1 MEKRLE
7 RDQSNKML
15 AGVAAGL
22 ANYLSIEVTWV
33 RVLFLILA
41 FFGFTGVWIYLVLWI
56 AVPASPIWPPV
67 SDVDYRMPEQKSGTG
82 YDPGFAQPESRRSG
96 RLITGTIL
104 MVLGICLLVNEFVDL
119 PEWLSISKLW
129 PLAFVAIGLI
139 ILLKPGRK
147 NVGFDKPQDN
157 APADT
162 VEPKA
167 PARDSDM

>member
-22 ANYLSIEVTWV
+22 AGYLNMEVTWI

-41 FFGFTGVWIYLVLWI
+41 FFGFTGVWIYLILWI
-56 AVPASPIWPPV
+56 AVPAKPVWPV
-67 SDVDYRMPEQKSGTG
+67 SEAEYRMPEQKTG
-82 YDPGFAQPESRRSG
+82 AEYYPPFPQPESRRAG
-96 RLITGTIL
+96 RLITGSIL

-119 PEWLSISKLW
+119 PEWLSLSKLW

-147 NVGFDKPQDN
+147 NVEFNKSQDN
-157 APADT
+157 PPAERT
-162 VEPKA
+162 EPKA
-167 PARDSDM
+167 PAEDSDI